1 MAQPEPEAHDE
12 QPRYTARQEAALD
25 TIARILAAALQRDF
39 DEQQRLA
46 SENTRRVK
54 SD

>member
-1 MAQPEPEAHDE
+1 MGHPDHEPEA
-12 QPRYTARQEAALD
+12 PRYTARQEAALD

-46 SENTRRVK
+46 REAARRVK